1 MIRFLNDAARQ
12 RWPGNAVGS
21 RDAICATLPAR
32 RYANSLII
40 TSFHR
45 TTSRMPDSFSN
56 IPTSATRRSIFERW
70 APTVYFVVGQLGWFV
85 CVLSAAHDVPW
96 MGVAVT
102 LVLVTVHLAR
112 VSRPMLEFKLLASV
126 IVIGALW
133 ESVPVAAGLLVYPN
147 GTVLPGAAPYWILA
161 LWALFAA
168 QFNTTFGWLKPRML
182 LASVLGAV
190 AGPLSFRG
198 GAALGA
204 VRFAQPL
211 AATVTLAIGWA
222 VLLPVLILLSRHWDG
237 VHSDESARAKLE

>member
-1 MIRFLNDAARQ
+1 
-12 RWPGNAVGS
+12 
-21 RDAICATLPAR
+21 
-32 RYANSLII
+32 
-40 TSFHR
+40 
-45 TTSRMPDSFSN
+45 MPDASSN
-56 IPTSATRRSIFERW
+56 IPDGPARSSAFERW
-70 APTVYFVVGQLGWFV
+70 APTIYFIVGQFGWFA

-96 MGVAVT
+96 IGVAVT
-102 LVLVTVHLAR
+102 LVLVAVHLAR
-112 VSRPMLEFKLLASV
+112 VDRRVPELKLLASV
-126 IVIGALW
+126 IAIGAVW

-168 QFNTTFGWLKPRML
+168 QFNTTFGWLKSRML

-211 AATVTLAIGWA
+211 AATLTLAAGWA
-222 VLLPVLILLSRHWDG
+222 VLLPVLIFLSRRWDG
-237 VHSDESARAKLE
+237 VHTNA

>member
-1 MIRFLNDAARQ
+1 LVGWIIGPALKRQ
-12 RWPGNAVGS
+12 CGS
-21 RDAICATLPAR
+21 IAPR
-32 RYANSLII
+32 RYANQINAN
-40 TSFHR
+40 
-45 TTSRMPDSFSN
+45 RMPDASSN
-56 IPTSATRRSIFERW
+56 IPDGPARSSAFERW
-70 APTVYFVVGQLGWFV
+70 ASTVYFIVGQFGWFA

-96 MGVAVT
+96 IGVAVT
-102 LVLVTVHLAR
+102 LVLVAVHLAR
-112 VSRPMLEFKLLASV
+112 VDRRVPELKLLASV
-126 IVIGALW
+126 IAIGAVW

-168 QFNTTFGWLKPRML
+168 QFNTTFGWLKSRML

-211 AATVTLAIGWA
+211 AATLTLAAGWA
-222 VLLPVLILLSRHWDG
+222 VLLPVLILLSRRWDG
-237 VHSDESARAKLE
+237 VHTNA

>member
-1 MIRFLNDAARQ
+1 
-12 RWPGNAVGS
+12 
-21 RDAICATLPAR
+21 
-32 RYANSLII
+32 
-40 TSFHR
+40 
-45 TTSRMPDSFSN
+45 MPDASSN
-56 IPTSATRRSIFERW
+56 IPDGPARSSAFERW
-70 APTVYFVVGQLGWFV
+70 APTIYFIVGQFGWFA

-96 MGVAVT
+96 IGVAVT
-102 LVLVTVHLAR
+102 LVLVAVHLAR
-112 VSRPMLEFKLLASV
+112 VDRRVPELKLLASV
-126 IVIGALW
+126 IVIGAVW

-168 QFNTTFGWLKPRML
+168 QFNTTFGWLKSRML

-211 AATVTLAIGWA
+211 AATLTLAAGWA
-222 VLLPVLILLSRHWDG
+222 VLLPVLILLSRRWDG
-237 VHSDESARAKLE
+237 VHTNA

>member
-1 MIRFLNDAARQ
+1 Q
-12 RWPGNAVGS
+12 
-21 RDAICATLPAR
+21 
-32 RYANSLII
+32 I
-40 TSFHR
+40 TA
-45 TTSRMPDSFSN
+45 SRMPDASSN
-56 IPTSATRRSIFERW
+56 IPDGPARSSAFERW
-70 APTVYFVVGQLGWFV
+70 ASTVYFIVGQFGWFA

-96 MGVAVT
+96 IGVAVT
-102 LVLVTVHLAR
+102 LVLVAVHLAR
-112 VSRPMLEFKLLASV
+112 VDRRVPELKLLASV
-126 IVIGALW
+126 IAIGAVW

-168 QFNTTFGWLKPRML
+168 QFNTTFGWLKSRML

-211 AATVTLAIGWA
+211 AATLTLAAGWA
-222 VLLPVLILLSRHWDG
+222 VLLPVLILLSRRWDG
-237 VHSDESARAKLE
+237 VHTNA

>member
-1 MIRFLNDAARQ
+1 LVGWIIGPALKRQ
-12 RWPGNAVGS
+12 CGS
-21 RDAICATLPAR
+21 IAPR
-32 RYANSLII
+32 RYANQI
-40 TSFHR
+40 TAN
-45 TTSRMPDSFSN
+45 RMPDASSN
-56 IPTSATRRSIFERW
+56 IPDGPDRRSAFERW
-70 APTVYFVVGQLGWFV
+70 APTIYFIVGQFGWFA

-96 MGVAVT
+96 IGVAVT
-102 LVLVTVHLAR
+102 LVLVAVHLAR
-112 VSRPMLEFKLLASV
+112 VDRRVPELKLLASV
-126 IVIGALW
+126 IAIGAVW

-168 QFNTTFGWLKPRML
+168 QFNTTFGWLKSRML

-211 AATVTLAIGWA
+211 AATLTLAAGWA
-222 VLLPVLILLSRHWDG
+222 VLLPVLILLSRRWDG
-237 VHSDESARAKLE
+237 VHTNV